1 MRSRLKTLVAVACV
15 TVAAPVAAQVTLY
28 SGEGFH
34 GPAFTADGTVDN
46 LDNTGFNDRAQSAVV
61 RQGAWQVCEDAYFE
75 GRCVTLRP
83 GDYGSLDRMGMS
95 RKISSIRPLQEGA
108 YNRYRGPYERSY
120 EGGYYRQNYN
130 ETEQNAQAYQN
141 GQIYQVPVTSVHAV
155 VGPPEQRC
163 WVERQQVVEDRSGP
177 NIPGA
182 IVGGVIGG
190 VLGHQI
196 GSGRGNDV
204 ATAGGAVA
212 GAAIGANV
220 NRGGTQTYDRDVQ
233 RCETVPTSSR
243 PDYWD
248 VTYDFRGVRHR
259 VQLSGPPGPTLNVDE
274 NGNPVG

>member
-1 MRSRLKTLVAVACV
+1 MRGMLKTLLGVAGVAL
-15 TVAAPVAAQVTLY
+15 AAQAAAQVTLY
-28 SGEGFH
+28 SDEGFR
-34 GPAFTADGTVDN
+34 GRAFNANGTIPNFDG
-46 LDNTGFNDRAQSAVV
+46 TGFNDRAQSAVV
-61 RQGAWQVCEDAYFE
+61 QGGRWEACEDAGFA
-75 GRCVTLRP
+75 GRCVVLRP
-83 GDYGSLDRMGMS
+83 GSYDSLSGMGMS
-95 RKISSIRPLQEGA
+95 RKISSIRPVGD
-108 YNRYRGPYERSY
+108 Y
-120 EGGYYRQNYN
+120 GYYSN
-130 ETEQNAQAYQN
+130 EAPAAYSERL
-141 GQIYQVPVTSVHAV
+141 YQVPVRSVHAV

-163 WVERQQVVEDRSGP
+163 WVERQQVTEDRSGP

-233 RCETVPTSSR
+233 RCENVPTSAQ

-248 VTYDFRGVRHR
+248 VSYEFRGVQHR
-259 VQLSGPPGPTLNVDE
+259 VQMAAPPGPMLTV
-274 NGNPVG
+274 NGNGEPRG

>member
-1 MRSRLKTLVAVACV
+1 MRTALKAMLGVAGVAL
-15 TVAAPVAAQVTLY
+15 AAQAAAQVTLY
-28 SGEGFH
+28 EDEGFH
-34 GPAFTADGTVDN
+34 GRAITADRPIQN
-46 LDNTGFNDRAQSAVV
+46 LDGTGFNDRAQSAVV
-61 RQGAWQVCEDAYFE
+61 QGGRWEACEDANFS
-75 GRCVTLRP
+75 GRCVVLRP
-83 GDYGSLDRMGMS
+83 GNYDSLGGMGMNKRISSLRPVGDYGYYSNEA
-95 RKISSIRPLQEGA
+95 PT
-108 YNRYRGPYERSY
+108 PYVAAAGY
-120 EGGYYRQNYN
+120 EYRQRPDERLY
-130 ETEQNAQAYQN
+130 QA
-141 GQIYQVPVTSVHAV
+141 PVTSVHAV

-163 WVERQQVVEDRSGP
+163 WVERQQVVEDRGGP

-233 RCETVPTSSR
+233 RCETVSSSAR

-248 VTYDFRGVRHR
+248 VTYDFQGVQHR
-259 VQLSGPPGPTLNVDE
+259 IQMSAPPGPTITV
-274 NGNPVG
+274 NGNGEPRG

>member
-1 MRSRLKTLVAVACV
+1 MNKRIS
-15 TVAAPVAAQVTLY
+15 
-28 SGEGFH
+28 S
-34 GPAFTADGTVDN
+34 
-46 LDNTGFNDRAQSAVV
+46 
-61 RQGAWQVCEDAYFE
+61 
-75 GRCVTLRP
+75 LRP
-83 GDYGSLDRMGMS
+83 VGDYGYHSNEA
-95 RKISSIRPLQEGA
+95 PT
-108 YNRYRGPYERSY
+108 PYVAAGY
-120 EGGYYRQNYN
+120 EYRQRPDERVY
-130 ETEQNAQAYQN
+130 E
-141 GQIYQVPVTSVHAV
+141 VPVSSVHAV

-163 WVERQQVVEDRSGP
+163 WVERQQVVEDHSGP

-233 RCETVPTSSR
+233 RCETVPSSAR

-248 VTYDFRGVRHR
+248 VTYDFQGVRIASNERAARANDHGQRQRRTAR
-259 VQLSGPPGPTLNVDE
+259 VISFGRPAPSPCGTLARLDRFR
-274 NGNPVG
+274 